1 MLTRRELLSRTLLV
15 SPAALAL
22 YGCANANQIAAT
34 VAIDASTI
42 ATGLQGAL
50 ANISTLNI
58 SGLTAD
64 KLQTVGL
71 ALAGLKSV
79 ATALALATTNAQA
92 QPLVQQMETDLNAIV
107 GALAALPLPPQIS
120 VALQAAA
127 ILLPVIEAAI
137 GMVLPPPTAPA
148 TSAAMTPDQARLILQ
163 GLAGAAAPPSA
174 P

>member
-1 MLTRRELLSRTLLV
+1 MLTRRELLSRTIL
-15 SPAALAL
+15 AAPLGFAL

-34 VAIDASTI
+34 VASDASLI

-64 KLQTVGL
+64 KMQTIGL
-71 ALAGLKSV
+71 ALVGLKSV
-79 ATALALATTNAQA
+79 ASALALATTTAQA
-92 QPLVQQMETDLNAIV
+92 QPLVQQLETDLNAIV

-127 ILLPVIEAAI
+127 ILLPVIEAAV
-137 GMVLPPPTAPA
+137 GMVIPTPRPTAPA
-148 TSAAMTPDQARLILQ
+148 PQHLTPDQARLILQ
-163 GLAGAAAPPSA
+163 GFAK
-174 P
+174 